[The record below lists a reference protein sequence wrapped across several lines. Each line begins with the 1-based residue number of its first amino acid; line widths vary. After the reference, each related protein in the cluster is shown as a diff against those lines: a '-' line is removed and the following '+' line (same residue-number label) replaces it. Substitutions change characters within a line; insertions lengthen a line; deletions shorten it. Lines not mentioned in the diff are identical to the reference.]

1 MDPIELT
8 ERLGRWSAGRG
19 PLYLLLAA
27 RLRQL
32 IDEGEL
38 PPGALLPPDR
48 VLASALAAGRSTV
61 VAAYD
66 LLRTEGRVVRRRG
79 SGTRVSGNVGR
90 VAPGTTSAP
99 VILHLLEPPDG
110 VIQLACAAPEA
121 PPPELTQAYQRIL
134 PELAAI
140 DGDIGYHPA
149 GHPLLRR
156 AIADRYQQLG
166 VPTGTGQIM
175 VTNGGQQALSLLA
188 RLLVSPG
195 DRVLVEAPTYPGALE
210 AFRESAA
217 VLRPMTAG
225 LGSFESAARQHRP
238 VLGYVIASFH
248 NPTGAVLPALERRRL
263 ERAASDAGLPLID
276 DEVLADLAF
285 PGQEPPP
292 PLAAYGSTVISI
304 GSLSKVVWGG
314 LRVGWIR
321 APESVVARLTRL
333 RAVHDLGGN
342 IPAQLAA
349 AALLPDLAAVRCRRG
364 LQLQERH
371 DHLRAE
377 LARHLPEWDVPPVH
391 GGQTLWVRLP
401 RGDGDSFAQSALRHG
416 VAVLTGSGL
425 DPSGLSRDHLRIHF
439 SAPVG
444 ELTEAVR
451 RLAQAWHAYQDCRRL
466 PPDRDGMP
474 TAAGPSCV

>member
-19 PLYLLLAA
+19 PLYLLLAT

-38 PPGALLPPDR
+38 PPGTPLPPDR
-48 VLASALAAGRSTV
+48 ALASVLAAGRGTV

-66 LLRTEGRVVRRRG
+66 LLRMEGRLVRRQG
-79 SGTRVSGNVGR
+79 SGTRVSGSTGR
-90 VAPGTTSAP
+90 AEPGTTSMPA
-99 VILHLLEPPDG
+99 ILHLLEPPDG

-121 PPPELTQAYQRIL
+121 PPPELTQAYQQML

-140 DGDIGYHPA
+140 DGDIGYHPV
-149 GHPLLRR
+149 GHPLLRQV
-156 AIADRYQQLG
+156 IADRYRQLG
-166 VPTGTGQIM
+166 VPAGPEQIM

-210 AFRESAA
+210 ALREAAA
-217 VLRPMTAG
+217 VLRPLPPG
-225 LGSFESAARQHRP
+225 LGSFESAARQHGP
-238 VLGYVIASFH
+238 VLAYLVASFH
-248 NPTGAVLPALERRRL
+248 NPTGAVLPTPQRRRL
-263 ERAASDAGLPLID
+263 ARAAAGVGVPLID

-285 PGQEPPP
+285 PGEETPA
-292 PLAAYGSTVISI
+292 PLGAYGGTVISV

-321 APESVVARLTRL
+321 APESLVARLTRL

-349 AALLPDLAAVRCRRG
+349 RALLPNLPEVRRRRV
-364 LQLQERH
+364 LQLQQRH

-377 LARHLPEWDVPPVH
+377 LARHLPAWEVPAVP

-401 RGDGDSFAQSALRHG
+401 HGDGDSFAQSALRHG
-416 VAVLTGSGL
+416 VAVLPGSGL
-425 DPSGLSRDHLRIHF
+425 DPSGQGRDHLRIHF
-439 SAPVG
+439 SAPPG
-444 ELTEAVR
+444 ELTEAVL
-451 RLAQAWHAYQDCRRL
+451 RLAKAWHAY
-466 PPDRDGMP
+466 P
-474 TAAGPSCV
+474 AASP